1 MGDVVKDERAGC
13 CRGAGSELDIGI
25 RGAAKFERRTIDN
38 RSAGTGHGLAKH
50 EAARQ
55 YLDQAGVGDP
65 GQPGNHRGAIAVDHA
80 GVAQCAQS
88 REDVLPVQGPESRRF
103 VGEGRGV
110 GGDVAAEITGVVE
123 YDRSGRRGRRIDGI
137 RRTHD
142 RPVVGDT
149 DVAARPERRHAI
161 AAGRNDG
168 TGFDS
173 DHDGAAE
180 TVRIRGT
187 IVDGADAI
195 RAGDRQDGCKIV
207 DHDIAM
213 DIGIDRIGIVRIVSG
228 QDAGRRILHRS
239 GGIGRDRPRIDGA
252 GGQHLNDAGGWHG
265 GERGSRNRPVE
276 RRNSRSPGF
285 DRARAHVDVDIAGPK
300 IARVNA
306 DAVAGRDRLDA
317 SSAVIVPANW
327 LTVMFPIP

>member
-1 MGDVVKDERAGC
+1 MVPPRP
-13 CRGAGSELDIGI
+13 
-25 RGAAKFERRTIDN
+25 FE
-38 RSAGTGHGLAKH
+38 
-50 EAARQ
+50 
-55 YLDQAGVGDP
+55 
-65 GQPGNHRGAIAVDHA
+65 
-80 GVAQCAQS
+80 
-88 REDVLPVQGPESRRF
+88 
-103 VGEGRGV
+103 
-110 GGDVAAEITGVVE
+110 
-123 YDRSGRRGRRIDGI
+123 
-137 RRTHD
+137 
-142 RPVVGDT
+142 
-149 DVAARPERRHAI
+149 
-161 AAGRNDG
+161 
-168 TGFDS
+168 
-173 DHDGAAE
+173 
-180 TVRIRGT
+180 IRGT

-306 DAVAGRDRLDA
+306 DAVAGRGQAQRIERRDRAGELVDRDVPN
-317 SSAVIVPANW
+317 SVIVKDAVTASGIDGRAVVDHDLAEDIDRQGRGNDGAAEIGGDDTGR
-327 LTVMFPIP
+327 LSVGAGQGST